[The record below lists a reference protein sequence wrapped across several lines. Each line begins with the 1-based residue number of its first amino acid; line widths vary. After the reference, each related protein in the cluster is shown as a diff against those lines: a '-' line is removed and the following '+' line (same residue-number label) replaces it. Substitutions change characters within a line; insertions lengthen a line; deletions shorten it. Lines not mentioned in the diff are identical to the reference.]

1 MSFSN
6 PEIPD
11 TILNLI
17 QEAEN
22 SASSV
27 FIIDPSLI
35 KFIGCNNTAIESLG
49 YSGEELLQM
58 GMQDIDATFTRE
70 MIAAAFESIRNSKE
84 KQAIVP
90 TIFRRK
96 DGTTFGVEVYLKALE
111 EEGKAYIF
119 TSATKASVIEK
130 AKEELHFHSVLFN
143 NITAAVVSLDKNLCI
158 NSWNKY
164 ATAIFG
170 WAEHEVLG
178 VEYRKLVQP
187 FYPGVSEEIERQM
200 YYQKGEWRGNV
211 YLSRK
216 NGERF
221 FANVSYGMLKNENGN
236 VTGSVAVIRDRSEHE
251 KKEKQLLY
259 LAGLVNKTYD
269 AIISVDISFHVISWN
284 TGAEILYGY
293 SAGEAIGKDLA
304 ALLGWENAATRF
316 AEIKNKHGQKDH
328 WQGEEKHYHK
338 TGAEVYALMSVSA
351 IEDEQDT
358 VTGYVIVGK
367 DISQR
372 KQLENKLQRLN
383 EELEQRVQRKAEE
396 LTHIFERVTDGF
408 IAFDKNWNYTYV
420 NKKASEILGRSPEEL
435 IGKNIWTEFPEKLQ
449 APLYQQ
455 FFEVMEMQEPRK
467 VEAWNPVYQGWFLGL
482 LYPSPDGLSVYLQ
495 DITDKKNAEQ
505 SLEEGQKR
513 YERIME
519 TVQEGIW
526 HVDENTMTTYVNP
539 YLASLLGYAPED
551 MIGKS
556 AFDFISP
563 EHRNKA
569 LKNLEER
576 KKGISKQHELS
587 FRNRHGQVIHT
598 LIQSTP
604 VYTDDHYAG
613 SISTLLDI
621 TQKKKAEKELRL
633 SEQKYRIIFEKNPL
647 PMFMLEYPK
656 RNFVAV
662 NNAFVEKFGYSK
674 EQLEQMN
681 IRQLRRPEEVHKS
694 DDIERILAEKKQFR
708 ERMYLRTKDGRD
720 LLFDVQAAEIIF
732 EGKTVYL
739 TSAHDITE
747 LAKAEKGLLQTNRQ
761 LRELTVHLQ
770 DIREEERK
778 HISREI
784 HDELG
789 QHLTALK
796 LDLSWIAKK
805 ITTRDQAISSKIKS
819 SLDLINGTIQTV
831 RRIATELRPAMID
844 ELGLA
849 EAIRWQNHEFS
860 KRTGIEI
867 KFETNV
873 DEFVFPS
880 DISIGF
886 FRILQES
893 LTNIARHAEAEH
905 VECKLHLADGFL
917 LLQICDDGK
926 GFHPDNTGD
935 KKSLGLLGIKE
946 RAEMLHGEYHLS
958 SEPMKGTK
966 LTVTVP
972 LNI

>member
-6 PEIPD
+6 HGIPNA
-11 TILNLI
+11 ILSRM
-17 QEAEN
+17 QEADN
-22 SASSV
+22 SGASA
-27 FIIDPSLI
+27 FIIDPSLT
-35 KFIGCNNTAIESLG
+35 KFIGCNDTAIESLG
-49 YSGEELLQM
+49 YSREELLQI
-58 GMQDIDATFTRE
+58 GIQDIDATFSGE
-70 MIAAAFESIRNSKE
+70 MIAAAFESLRNSKE
-84 KQAIVP
+84 KQAIIP

-96 DGTTFGVEVYLKALE
+96 DGTTFGVEVYLKAFE

-130 AKEELHFHSVLFN
+130 AKEELQFHSVLFN
-143 NITAAVVSLDKNLCI
+143 NITDAVVSLDKNLCI

-178 VEYRKLVQP
+178 VQYRKLMQP
-187 FYPGVSEEIERQM
+187 FYPGVSEEVERQL
-200 YYQKGEWRGNV
+200 YYHTGEWRGNV
-211 YLSRK
+211 YFSRK

-221 FANVSYGMLKNENGN
+221 LANVSYGLLKDGDGN
-236 VTGSVAVIRDRSEHE
+236 VNGSVAVIRDRTEQE
-251 KKEKQLLY
+251 KNEKQLLY
-259 LAGLVNKTYD
+259 LAELVNKTYD
-269 AIISVDISFHVISWN
+269 AIISIDISSLIISWN
-284 TGAEILYGY
+284 KGAEIIYGY

-304 ALLGWENAATRF
+304 VLLGWENAATCF
-316 AEIKNKHGQKDH
+316 AEIKHRPGQKDY
-328 WQGEEKHYHK
+328 WQGEERHYHK
-338 TGAEVYALMSVSA
+338 TGTEVYALVSVSA
-351 IEDEQDT
+351 IQDEQDA
-358 VTGYVIVGK
+358 VTGYIIVGK

-383 EELEQRVQRKAEE
+383 QELEQRVQRKARE
-396 LTHIFERVTDGF
+396 LTHMFERVTDAF
-408 IAFDKNWNYTYV
+408 IAFDKDWKYTYL
-420 NKKASEILGRSPEEL
+420 NKKAGEILGRSPEQL
-435 IGKNIWTEFPEKLQ
+435 IGKNIWTEFPEKL
-449 APLYQQ
+449 AEPLYRQ
-455 FFEVMEMQEPRK
+455 FFEVMEMQEPRR
-467 VEAWNPVYQGWFLGL
+467 VEAWNPLYNAWFLAL

-495 DITDKKNAEQ
+495 DITDKKRAEQ
-505 SLEEGQKR
+505 SLEEGRKR

-526 HVDENTMTTYVNP
+526 HVDENTLTTYVNP

-556 AFDFISP
+556 ALDFISP
-563 EHRNKA
+563 EYRNKA
-569 LKNLEER
+569 LENLEER

-587 FRNRHGQVIHT
+587 FYNREGQVIHT

-604 VYTDDHYAG
+604 VYNDYHYAG

-621 TQKKKAEKELRL
+621 TQKKKAEEELRL

-662 NNAFVEKFGYSK
+662 NDAFIEKFGYSK
-674 EQLEQMN
+674 AELEEMN

-694 DDIERILAEKKQFR
+694 DEIERILAEKKQFR
-708 ERMYLRTKDGRD
+708 ERMYLRKKDGGD

-739 TSAHDITE
+739 TSTHDITE
-747 LAKAEKGLLQTNRQ
+747 LAKAEEALLQTNKQ
-761 LRELTVHLQ
+761 LRELTIHLQ

-796 LDLSWIAKK
+796 LDLSWIAKR
-805 ITTRDQAISSKIKS
+805 ITPRQQAIFSKIKS

-831 RRIATELRPAMID
+831 RRLATELRPAMLD

-849 EAIRWQNHEFS
+849 EAIRWQTKDFS
-860 KRTGIEI
+860 KRTGIEV

-873 DEFVFPS
+873 DEFVFPP
-880 DISIGF
+880 DISISF

-893 LTNIARHAEAEH
+893 LTNIARHAEACH
-905 VECKLHLADGFL
+905 VECKLHLADRFL

-946 RAEMLHGEYHLS
+946 RAEMLHGKYHLS

-966 LTVTVP
+966 LTVNVP